1 MLGGLNFM
9 LRGLP
14 FIYQGQELGMENV
27 KFESIDQVD
36 DISSLDEYKV
46 ALEAGCTPEEALKAV
61 SRFSRDNARTPM
73 QWTDGENAG
82 FTTGKPW
89 LKVNANYTKINA
101 ESQMNDPESVRS
113 FYKKLIALR
122 KDPEYKETVVY
133 GELEPV
139 WEDVHNLMA
148 YYRKGD
154 KNLLVVG
161 NYQKE
166 PQTIELAGECRKVLI
181 NNYDNVAMDGN
192 KIELQGYQFLVIEM

>member
-1 MLGGLNFM
+1 M

-89 LKVNANYTKINA
+89 PVSYTHLGKIF
-101 ESQMNDPESVRS
+101 RS
-113 FYKKLIALR
+113 LR
-122 KDPEYKETVVY
+122 FLYY
-133 GELEPV
+133 PV
-139 WEDVHNLMA
+139 CSLFRVISM
-148 YYRKGD
+148 KP
-154 KNLLVVG
+154 
-161 NYQKE
+161 QK
-166 PQTIELAGECRKVLI
+166 
-181 NNYDNVAMDGN
+181 
-192 KIELQGYQFLVIEM
+192 